1 MIKTIGFVA
10 LGFAVAIGAM
20 LAYATTRPDTFRIA
34 RSTSIKAPAEKIF
47 PLINDLRAQATWSPF
62 EKDPNM
68 KRTHSGSP
76 QGTGAVYEWAGNS
89 EVGAGRIAITDSR
102 PSSRVTLALD
112 MIKPFAAHNIVE
124 FTLEPSGGSTGVTWS
139 MHGEQPFIAKVMS
152 VFIDCEKMV
161 APQFE
166 EGLARLKR
174 MAEAQAIA
182 ASPSAAR

>member
-10 LGFAVAIGAM
+10 LGFAIAIAAV

-68 KRTHSGSP
+68 KRTHSGAA
-76 QGTGAVYEWAGNS
+76 QGTGAVYEWDGNS
-89 EVGAGRIAITDSR
+89 EVGAGRIAITDSQ

-112 MIKPFAAHNIVE
+112 MIRPFAAHNIVE
-124 FTLEPSGGSTGVTWS
+124 FTLEPRGESTGVTWS
-139 MHGEQPFIAKVMS
+139 MHGEQPFLAKVIS

-174 MAEAQAIA
+174 MAEAQSMAGT
-182 ASPSAAR
+182 SAAR